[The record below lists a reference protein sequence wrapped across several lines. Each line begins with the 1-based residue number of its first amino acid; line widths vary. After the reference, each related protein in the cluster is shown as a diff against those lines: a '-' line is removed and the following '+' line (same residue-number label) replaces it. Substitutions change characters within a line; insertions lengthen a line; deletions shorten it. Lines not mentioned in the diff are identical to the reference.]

1 MILCFPTTELAWLYE
16 APCLIDNPE
25 MKTSGNSQILGILS
39 CAFCLPLVV
48 SSEEVTIP
56 AELKSAVAKV
66 VVNTTSCSV
75 TCGLGFKLEEVCEIT
90 PAGERRNCTL
100 LRSDCLT
107 TWVCGILHFTI
118 PVGKPFQ
125 FSCLTWDTVG
135 FGSQAYSY
143 TWRFAHGLVT
153 TKDVLFKRF
162 PNPSSVIRFSPIR
175 EADAGT
181 YRCDVQMLKTFRIIK
196 RIYIGLRVIPK
207 DLVDLNFRK
216 SLTWEQKLAANKE
229 EGNTESSTYE
239 EVQEQQ
245 HFWQTQSFYGCLVG
259 VGIGVAGVVL
269 VSMALCFLWKILRRA
284 AKKLPEI

>member
-1 MILCFPTTELAWLYE
+1 
-16 APCLIDNPE
+16 
-25 MKTSGNSQILGILS
+25 MKTLGNSHILGILS
-39 CAFCLPLVV
+39 CAFCLLLVV

-56 AELKSAVAKV
+56 ADLKSAVAKV

-75 TCGLGFKLEEVCEIT
+75 TCGLGFKLEEMCEVT

-107 TWVCGILHFTI
+107 SWVCGLLHFTI

-125 FSCLTWDTVG
+125 FSCLTSDTVG

-143 TWRFAHGLVT
+143 TWRFAPGLIT
-153 TKDVLFKRF
+153 TNDALFKRF
-162 PNPSSVIRFSPIR
+162 QNPSSAISFSPAR
-175 EADAGT
+175 ESDAGT

-196 RIYIGLRVIPK
+196 RVYFGVRVIPK
-207 DLVDLNFRK
+207 NLVDLNFQK

-229 EGNTESSTYE
+229 EGNAENSTHE

-245 HFWQTQSFYGCLVG
+245 HFWQEQLFYECLVG
-259 VGIGVAGVVL
+259 VGSGVTGGIL
-269 VSMALCFLWKILRRA
+269 VSVALLSLQKILR
-284 AKKLPEI
+284 